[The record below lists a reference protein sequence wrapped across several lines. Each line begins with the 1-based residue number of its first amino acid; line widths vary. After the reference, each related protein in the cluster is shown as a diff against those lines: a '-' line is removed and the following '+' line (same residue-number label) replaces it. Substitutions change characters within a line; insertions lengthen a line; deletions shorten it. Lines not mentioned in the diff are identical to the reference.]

1 MSDKDSSRAPGGPS
15 SRRKPYEKPLVR
27 KFSLKAEEVLVDN
40 CKTAGGGT
48 AVPFAAPGCA
58 IGGCSTVGS

>member
-1 MSDKDSSRAPGGPS
+1 MTDSRAHKS
-15 SRRKPYEKPLVR
+15 NASQTQRRPYEKPALR
-27 KFSLKAEEVLVDN
+27 KFSLKVEEVLVDN
-40 CKTAGGGT
+40 CKTAGGGD

>member
-1 MSDKDSSRAPGGPS
+1 MSDKNRPAAGTVDQS
-15 SRRKPYEKPLVR
+15 RKPYEKPVVR
-27 KFSLKAEEVLVDN
+27 RFSLKAEEVLVDN